1 MQYYNGIRHSLHIFH
16 TPYNKKIFSFLSN
29 MGPFPNKICDAV
41 HIYTKGR
48 KNLPVNL
55 LKKNLNTNTLR
66 FIYHIYI
73 HYKNYTCITKIN
85 TTIYAVINM
94 AEKMLA
100 CTCTSHH
107 RNLLSKI

>member
-1 MQYYNGIRHSLHIFH
+1 
-16 TPYNKKIFSFLSN
+16 
-29 MGPFPNKICDAV
+29 MGPFPHKICDAV
-41 HIYTKGR
+41 HIYTKGS

-55 LKKNLNTNTLR
+55 LKKKNLNTNTLR
-66 FIYHIYI
+66 FIYHINI

-100 CTCTSHH
+100 FTSHH

>member
-1 MQYYNGIRHSLHIFH
+1 
-16 TPYNKKIFSFLSN
+16 
-29 MGPFPNKICDAV
+29 MGPFPLKIHVCDTV

-85 TTIYAVINM
+85 TTIHAVINM

-100 CTCTSHH
+100 CTSHH
-107 RNLLSKI
+107 HNLLSKI